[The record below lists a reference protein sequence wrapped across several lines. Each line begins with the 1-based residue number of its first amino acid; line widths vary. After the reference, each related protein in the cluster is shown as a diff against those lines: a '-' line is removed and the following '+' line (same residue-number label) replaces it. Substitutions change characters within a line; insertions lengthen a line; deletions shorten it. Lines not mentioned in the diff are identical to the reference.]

1 MTVEYAPNTRV
12 RLPQRP
18 GDPANVVIR
27 GARILDPASGIDREG
42 DLVVRDGVI
51 GGDPDGL
58 EVIDGTGLT
67 VIPGIVDVHVHLR
80 TPGKE
85 HAEDIAT
92 GTASAAAGGV
102 VTVLAM
108 PNTQPPTDS
117 PSILG
122 SLLERAGREAV
133 VPTGFIPAITMGQQ
147 GETLTEHGDLA
158 EAGAAALS
166 DDGVPVGSALVMRRA
181 LQYQKATDLLFTL
194 HEEDMSLSGPGVM
207 HEGVVSARI
216 GLAGIPG
223 VSEAVQVAR
232 DCSLAAYE
240 DGRIHIC
247 HVSARETVDEI
258 RLAKARGV
266 HVTAEVT
273 PHHLLLT
280 EASVDSDPDPA
291 KFKMNPP
298 LRATEDRDALIEAL
312 IDGTIDCIATD
323 HAPHPAD
330 EKANP
335 FGAAPFGVIGLE
347 TAFAACHTEL
357 VLGGRMDLADLIL
370 RMSTNPARIFGLPVP
385 TLADGAEANFAVV
398 DLAATDVVG
407 DRPYAS
413 KSTNAAF
420 VGMEFT
426 GRVVM
431 TLAGGQDVY
440 RRDA

>member
-1 MTVEYAPNTRV
+1 MSAVAPNPRV

-18 GDPANVVIR
+18 GAPANVVIE
-27 GARILDPASGIDREG
+27 GARVLDPAAGIDRLC

-51 GGDPDGL
+51 GGDPSGLPRLDGA
-58 EVIDGTGLT
+58 GLT

-85 HAEDIAT
+85 HAEDIAS

-133 VPTGFIPAITMGQQ
+133 VPTGFIPAITVGQA
-147 GETLTEHGDLA
+147 GESLTEHGDLA
-158 EAGAAALS
+158 DAGAAALS
-166 DDGVPVGSALVMRRA
+166 DDGVPVASALVMRRA
-181 LQYQKATDLLFTL
+181 LQYQKATGLLFTL
-194 HEEDMSLSGPGVM
+194 HEEDMGLSGAGVM

-232 DCSLAAYE
+232 DCALAGYE
-240 DGRIHIC
+240 DARIHIC

-258 RLAKARGV
+258 RSAKQRGV
-266 HVTAEVT
+266 RVTAEVT

-280 EASVDSDPDPA
+280 EDAVGDDPDPA

-298 LRATEDRDALIEAL
+298 LRSDADRQALVDALV
-312 IDGTIDCIATD
+312 DGTIDIIATD

-330 EKANP
+330 EKDNP
-335 FGAAPFGVIGLE
+335 FAEAPFGVIGLE
-347 TAFAACHTEL
+347 TAFAACHTAL
-357 VLGGRMDLADLIL
+357 VRGGRMPLDELVL
-370 RMSTNPARIFGLPVP
+370 RMSTRPAEIFGLPVP
-385 TLADGAEANFAVV
+385 TLADGAVANLAVIDLDAV
-398 DLAATDVVG
+398 DRVG
-407 DRPYAS
+407 ERPYAS
-413 KSTNAAF
+413 KSVNAAF
-420 VGMEFT
+420 VGMELA
-426 GRVVM
+426 GRVRM

-440 RRDA
+440 RRAA

>member
-1 MTVEYAPNTRV
+1 MSTYVPNPRV

-18 GDPANVVIR
+18 GAPANVVIR
-27 GARILDPASGIDREG
+27 GARILDPAAGIDREG

-58 EVIDGTGLT
+58 EVVDATGLT
-67 VIPGIVDVHVHLR
+67 IIPGLVDVHVHLR

-122 SLLERAGREAV
+122 SLLDRAAREAV
-133 VPTGFIPAITMGQQ
+133 VPTGFIPAITVGQMGDQ
-147 GETLTEHGDLA
+147 LTEHGDLA

-166 DDGVPVGSALVMRRA
+166 DVGVPVANASVLRRA
-181 LQYQKATDLLFTL
+181 LQYQKAADLLFTL
-194 HEEDMSLSGPGVM
+194 HEEDMSLSGTGVM
-207 HEGVVSARI
+207 HEGVISARI

-240 DGRIHIC
+240 DARIHIC
-247 HVSARETVDEI
+247 HVSARETVEEI

-266 HVTAEVT
+266 SVTAEVT

-280 EASVDSDPDPA
+280 DQVVGDDPDPA

-298 LRATEDRDALIEAL
+298 LRGSDDREALIEAL
-312 IDGTIDCIATD
+312 IDGTLDCIATD

-330 EKANP
+330 EKENP
-335 FGAAPFGVIGLE
+335 FAAAPFGVIGLE

-357 VLGGRMDLADLIL
+357 VVGGRMDLSDLVL

-385 TLADGAEANFAVV
+385 SLADGARADLAVV

-407 DRPYAS
+407 ERPYAS

-420 VGMEFT
+420 VGMQLT
-426 GRVVM
+426 GQVVM

-440 RRDA
+440 RRNA

>member
-1 MTVEYAPNTRV
+1 MSTVASNPRV

-27 GARILDPASGIDREG
+27 GARVLDPAAGIDEVR
-42 DLVVRDGVI
+42 DLVVRGGVI
-51 GGDPDGL
+51 GGDPAGL
-58 EVIDGTGLT
+58 EEIDGSGLT

-80 TPGKE
+80 TPGRE
-85 HAEDIAT
+85 HAEDIAS

-108 PNTQPPTDS
+108 PNTQPPTDN

-133 VPTGFIPAITMGQQ
+133 VPTGFIPAITVGQN
-147 GETLTEHGDLA
+147 GESLTEHGDLA

-181 LQYQKATDLLFTL
+181 LQYQKATGLLFTL
-194 HEEDMSLSGPGVM
+194 HEEDMSLSGTGVM

-232 DCSLAAYE
+232 DCSLAGYE

-247 HVSARETVDEI
+247 HVSARETVDEV
-258 RLAKARGV
+258 RRAKARGV
-266 HVTAEVT
+266 QVTAEVT

-280 EASVDSDPDPA
+280 DEVVGDDPDPA
-291 KFKMNPP
+291 RFKMNPP
-298 LRATEDRDALIEAL
+298 LRSEDDRQALIEAL
-312 IDGTIDCIATD
+312 VDGTIDCIATD

-330 EKANP
+330 EKENP
-335 FGAAPFGVIGLE
+335 FAAAPFGVIGLE

-357 VLGGRMDLADLIL
+357 VLGGRMPLDDLVM
-370 RMSTNPARIFGLPVP
+370 RMSTTPARIFGLPVP
-385 TLADGAEANFAVV
+385 TLADGATANLAVV
-398 DLAATDVVG
+398 DLAATDTVG
-407 DRPYAS
+407 ARPYAS

-420 VGMEFT
+420 VGMDLT

-431 TLAGGQDVY
+431 TMAGGQDVY

>member
-1 MTVEYAPNTRV
+1 MSTEAPNPRV

-27 GARILDPASGIDREG
+27 GARILDPAAGIDRTG
-42 DLVVRDGVI
+42 DLVVRGGVI

-67 VIPGIVDVHVHLR
+67 VMPGIVDVHVHLR

-108 PNTQPPTDS
+108 PNTQPPTDN

-122 SLLERAGREAV
+122 SLLERASREAV
-133 VPTGFIPAITMGQQ
+133 VPTGFIPAITVGQQ
-147 GETLTEHGDLA
+147 GESLTEHGDLA

-181 LQYQKATDLLFTL
+181 LQYQRATGLLFTL
-194 HEEDMSLSGPGVM
+194 HEEDMSLSGAGVM
-207 HEGVVSARI
+207 HEGTVSARI

-232 DCSLAAYE
+232 DCALAAYE

-247 HVSARETVDEI
+247 HVSARETVDEV
-258 RLAKARGV
+258 RHAKARGV

-280 EASVDSDPDPA
+280 DEVVGDDPDPA
-291 KFKMNPP
+291 RFKMNPP
-298 LRATEDRDALIEAL
+298 LRSEDDRQALIEAL
-312 IDGTIDCIATD
+312 VDGTIDVIATD
-323 HAPHPAD
+323 HAPHPGD
-330 EKANP
+330 EKENP
-335 FGAAPFGVIGLE
+335 FAEAPFGVIGLE

-357 VLGGRMDLADLIL
+357 VLGGRMSLEDLIL
-370 RMSTNPARIFGLPVP
+370 RMSTRPAEIFGLPVP
-385 TLADGAEANFAVV
+385 TLADGAVANLAVV
-398 DLAATDVVG
+398 DLSATDTVG
-407 DRPYAS
+407 ERPYAS
-413 KSTNAAF
+413 KSSNAAF
-420 VGMEFT
+420 VGMPLT
-426 GRVVM
+426 GRIVM

>member
-58 EVIDGTGLT
+58 EVVDGTGLT

-133 VPTGFIPAITMGQQ
+133 VPTGFIPAITMGQK

-194 HEEDMSLSGPGVM
+194 HEEDMSLSGTGVM

-280 EASVDSDPDPA
+280 EAAVDADPDPA

-298 LRATEDRDALIEAL
+298 LRATEDREALIEAL

-330 EKANP
+330 EKENP

-357 VLGGRMDLADLIL
+357 VLGGRMDLDDLIL

-385 TLADGAEANFAVV
+385 SLADGSVANLAVV

>member
-1 MTVEYAPNTRV
+1 MTTVAPNPRV

-27 GARILDPASGIDREG
+27 GARIVDPAAGIDRVG
-42 DLVVRDGVI
+42 DLVIRDGVI
-51 GGDPDGL
+51 GGEAAGL
-58 EVIDGTGLT
+58 EQVDGAGLT

-85 HAEDIAT
+85 HAEDIAS

-133 VPTGFIPAITMGQQ
+133 VPTGFIPAITVGQA
-147 GETLTEHGDLA
+147 GESLTEHGDLA

-166 DDGVPVGSALVMRRA
+166 DDGVPVASALVMRRA
-181 LQYQKATDLLFTL
+181 LQYQRATGLLFTL
-194 HEEDMSLSGPGVM
+194 HEEDMSLSGTGVM

-232 DCSLAAYE
+232 DCALAGYE
-240 DGRIHIC
+240 DARIHIC

-258 RLAKARGV
+258 RSAKARGV
-266 HVTAEVT
+266 QVTAEVT

-280 EASVDSDPDPA
+280 EDAVGAEPDPA
-291 KFKMNPP
+291 RFKMNPP
-298 LRATEDRDALIEAL
+298 LRSEADRQALIEAL
-312 IDGTIDCIATD
+312 ADGTIDVIATD

-330 EKANP
+330 EKENP
-335 FGAAPFGVIGLE
+335 FAEAPFGVIGLE

-357 VLGGRMDLADLIL
+357 VQGGRMSLEDLVV
-370 RMSTNPARIFGLPVP
+370 RMSTRPAEIFGLPVP
-385 TLADGAEANFAVV
+385 SLAEGEAANLAVV
-398 DLAATDVVG
+398 DLVATDRVG

-420 VGMEFT
+420 EGMEFT

-431 TLAGGQDVY
+431 TIAGGQDVY

>member
-1 MTVEYAPNTRV
+1 MTTAARANPRV

-18 GDPANVVIR
+18 GDPANVVLR
-27 GARILDPASGIDREG
+27 GARLLDPAAGIDAVG

-51 GGDPDGL
+51 GGDAAGL
-58 EVIDGTGLT
+58 EEVDTAGLT

-85 HAEDIAT
+85 HAEDIT
-92 GTASAAAGGV
+92 SGTASAAAGGV

-108 PNTQPPTDS
+108 PNTQPPTDN

-122 SLLERAGREAV
+122 SLLQRAAQEAV
-133 VPTGFIPAITMGQQ
+133 VPTGFIPAITVGQQ
-147 GETLTEHGDLA
+147 GDALTEHGDLA

-166 DDGVPVGSALVMRRA
+166 DDGVPVESALVMRRA
-181 LQYQKATDLLFTL
+181 LQYQRATGLLFAL
-194 HEEDMSLSGPGVM
+194 HEEDMSLSGDGVM

-216 GLAGIPG
+216 GLSGIPG

-232 DCSLAAYE
+232 DCALAGYE

-247 HVSARETVDEI
+247 HVSARETVEEI
-258 RLAKARGV
+258 RRAKERGV
-266 HVTAEVT
+266 QVTAEVT

-280 EASVDSDPDPA
+280 EDVIDGDPDPA
-291 KFKMNPP
+291 RFKMNPP
-298 LRATEDRDALIEAL
+298 LRSEDDRQALIEGL

-330 EKANP
+330 EKENP
-335 FGAAPFGVIGLE
+335 FAAAPFGVIGLE
-347 TAFAACHTEL
+347 TAFAACNTEL
-357 VLGGRMDLADLIL
+357 VEGGHMPLSDLVV
-370 RMSTNPARIFGLPVP
+370 RMSTIPAQVFGLPVP
-385 TLADGAEANFAVV
+385 TLAEGAPANLAVIDTAAV
-398 DLAATDVVG
+398 DRVG

-413 KSTNAAF
+413 KSINAAF
-420 VGMEFT
+420 TGMDLT

-431 TLAGGQDVY
+431 TIAGGQDVY
-440 RRDA
+440 RRTA

>member
-1 MTVEYAPNTRV
+1 MSIVAPNPRV

-18 GDPANVVIR
+18 GAPANVVIR
-27 GARILDPASGIDREG
+27 GARILDPAAGIDRTG
-42 DLVVRDGVI
+42 DLVVRDGVV
-51 GGDPDGL
+51 GGDPAGL
-58 EVIDGTGLT
+58 EVVDGAGLT

-108 PNTQPPTDS
+108 PNTQPPTDN

-122 SLLERAGREAV
+122 SLLERASREAV
-133 VPTGFIPAITMGQQ
+133 VPTGFIPAITVGQQ
-147 GETLTEHGDLA
+147 GESLTEHGDLA

-181 LQYQKATDLLFTL
+181 LQYQRATGLLFTL

-207 HEGVVSARI
+207 HEGTVSARI

-232 DCSLAAYE
+232 DCALAGYE

-258 RLAKARGV
+258 RRAKERGV
-266 HVTAEVT
+266 QVTAEVT

-280 EASVDSDPDPA
+280 DEVVGDDPDPA
-291 KFKMNPP
+291 RFKMNPP
-298 LRATEDRDALIEAL
+298 LRSEDDRQALIEAL
-312 IDGTIDCIATD
+312 VDGTIDVIATD
-323 HAPHPAD
+323 HAPHPGD
-330 EKANP
+330 EKESP
-335 FGAAPFGVIGLE
+335 FAEAPFGVIGLE
-347 TAFAACHTEL
+347 TAFAACNTEL
-357 VLGGRMDLADLIL
+357 VLGGRMSLEDLIL
-370 RMSTNPARIFGLPVP
+370 RMSSRPAEIFGLPVP
-385 TLADGAEANFAVV
+385 TLADGAQANLALV
-398 DLAATDVVG
+398 DLQATDTVG
-407 DRPYAS
+407 ERPYAS
-413 KSTNAAF
+413 KSSNAAF
-420 VGMEFT
+420 EGMPLT
-426 GRVVM
+426 GRIVM

-440 RRDA
+440 RRDS

>member
-1 MTVEYAPNTRV
+1 MTTMAPNPRV

-27 GARILDPASGIDREG
+27 GARILDPAAGIDRVG

-51 GGDPDGL
+51 GGDPAGL
-58 EVIDGTGLT
+58 EQVDGTGLT

-85 HAEDIAT
+85 HAEDIES

-102 VTVLAM
+102 VAVLAM

-122 SLLERAGREAV
+122 SLVERAGREAV
-133 VPTGFIPAITMGQQ
+133 VPTGFIPAITVGQA
-147 GETLTEHGDLA
+147 GESLTEHGDLA

-166 DDGVPVGSALVMRRA
+166 DDGVPVASALVMRRA
-181 LQYQKATDLLFTL
+181 LQYQRATGLLFTL
-194 HEEDMSLSGPGVM
+194 HEEDMSLSGAGVM

-232 DCSLAAYE
+232 DCALAGYE
-240 DGRIHIC
+240 DARIHIC

-258 RLAKARGV
+258 RSAKSRGV
-266 HVTAEVT
+266 QVTAEVT

-280 EASVDSDPDPA
+280 EDAVGADPDPA
-291 KFKMNPP
+291 RFKMNPP
-298 LRATEDRDALIEAL
+298 LRSEADRQALIEAL
-312 IDGTIDCIATD
+312 VDGTIDVIATD

-330 EKANP
+330 EKENP
-335 FGAAPFGVIGLE
+335 FAEAPFGVIGLE

-357 VLGGRMDLADLIL
+357 VQGGRMSLEDLVV
-370 RMSTNPARIFGLPVP
+370 RMSTRPAEIFGLPVP
-385 TLADGAEANFAVV
+385 SLADGERANLAVL
-398 DLAATDVVG
+398 DLGATDRVG

-413 KSTNAAF
+413 KSANAAF
-420 VGMEFT
+420 EGMFFI

-431 TLAGGQDVY
+431 TIAGGQDVY
-440 RRDA
+440 RRGA

>member
-1 MTVEYAPNTRV
+1 MTTMAPNPRV

-27 GARILDPASGIDREG
+27 GARIVDPAAGIDRVG

-51 GGDPDGL
+51 GGDPAGL
-58 EVIDGTGLT
+58 EQVDGTGLT

-85 HAEDIAT
+85 HAEDIAS

-102 VTVLAM
+102 VAVLAM

-133 VPTGFIPAITMGQQ
+133 VPTGFIPAITVGQA
-147 GETLTEHGDLA
+147 GESLTEHGDLA

-166 DDGVPVGSALVMRRA
+166 DDGVPVASALVMRRA
-181 LQYQKATDLLFTL
+181 LQYQRATGLLFTL
-194 HEEDMSLSGPGVM
+194 HEEDMSLSGAGVM

-232 DCSLAAYE
+232 DCALAGYE
-240 DGRIHIC
+240 DARIHIC

-258 RLAKARGV
+258 RNAKARGV
-266 HVTAEVT
+266 QVTAEVT

-280 EASVDSDPDPA
+280 EDAVGADPDPA
-291 KFKMNPP
+291 RFKMNPP
-298 LRATEDRDALIEAL
+298 LRSETDRQALIEAL
-312 IDGTIDCIATD
+312 VDGTIDVIATD

-330 EKANP
+330 EKENP
-335 FGAAPFGVIGLE
+335 FAEAPFGVIGLE

-357 VLGGRMDLADLIL
+357 VQGGRMSLEDLVV
-370 RMSTNPARIFGLPVP
+370 RMSTRPAQVFGLPVP
-385 TLADGAEANFAVV
+385 SLADGQTANLAVV
-398 DLAATDVVG
+398 DLAATDRVG

-420 VGMEFT
+420 EGMEFT

-431 TLAGGQDVY
+431 TIAGGQDVY
-440 RRDA
+440 RRGA

>member
-1 MTVEYAPNTRV
+1 MTTMAPNPRV

-27 GARILDPASGIDREG
+27 GARILDPAAGIDRVG
-42 DLVVRDGVI
+42 DLLVRDGVI
-51 GGDPDGL
+51 GGDPAGL
-58 EVIDGTGLT
+58 EQVDGTGLT

-85 HAEDIAT
+85 HAEDIAS

-102 VTVLAM
+102 VAVLAM

-122 SLLERAGREAV
+122 SLVERAGREAV
-133 VPTGFIPAITMGQQ
+133 VPTGFIPAITVGQA
-147 GETLTEHGDLA
+147 GESLTEHGDLA

-166 DDGVPVGSALVMRRA
+166 DDGVPVASALVMRRA
-181 LQYQKATDLLFTL
+181 LQYQRATGLLFTL
-194 HEEDMSLSGPGVM
+194 HEEDMSLSGAGVM

-232 DCSLAAYE
+232 DCALAGYE
-240 DGRIHIC
+240 DARIHIC

-258 RLAKARGV
+258 RSAKSRGV
-266 HVTAEVT
+266 QVTAEVT

-280 EASVDSDPDPA
+280 EDAVGADPDPA
-291 KFKMNPP
+291 RFKMNPP
-298 LRATEDRDALIEAL
+298 LRSEADRQALIEAL
-312 IDGTIDCIATD
+312 VDGTIDVIATD

-330 EKANP
+330 EKENP
-335 FGAAPFGVIGLE
+335 FAEAPFGVIGLE

-357 VLGGRMDLADLIL
+357 VQGGRMSLEDLVV
-370 RMSTNPARIFGLPVP
+370 RMSTRPAEIFGLPVP
-385 TLADGAEANFAVV
+385 SLADGERANLAVL
-398 DLAATDVVG
+398 DLGATDRVG

-413 KSTNAAF
+413 KSANAAF
-420 VGMEFT
+420 EGMFFI

-431 TLAGGQDVY
+431 TIAGGQDVY
-440 RRDA
+440 RRGA

>member
-1 MTVEYAPNTRV
+1 MSTVAPNPRV

-18 GDPANVVIR
+18 GDAARVVIQ
-27 GARILDPASGIDREG
+27 GARVLDPAAGIDRVG
-42 DLVVRDGVI
+42 DLVVRDGII

-58 EVIDGTGLT
+58 EVVDGTGLT

-85 HAEDIAT
+85 HAEDIAS
-92 GTASAAAGGV
+92 GTAAAAAGGV

-108 PNTQPPTDS
+108 PNTQPPTDN

-133 VPTGFIPAITMGQQ
+133 VPTGFIPAITTGQK
-147 GETLTEHGDLA
+147 GESLTEHGDLA

-166 DDGVPVGSALVMRRA
+166 DDGVPVESARVMRRA

-232 DCSLAAYE
+232 DCALAGYE

-258 RLAKARGV
+258 RRAKARGIR
-266 HVTAEVT
+266 VTAEVT
-273 PHHLLLT
+273 PHHLVLT
-280 EASVDSDPDPA
+280 EDVVGDDPDPA
-291 KFKMNPP
+291 RFKMNPP
-298 LRATEDRDALIEAL
+298 LRSEDDRQALIEAL
-312 IDGTIDCIATD
+312 RDGTLDCIATD
-323 HAPHPAD
+323 HAPHPGD
-330 EKANP
+330 EKEAP
-335 FGAAPFGVIGLE
+335 FGEAPFGVIGLE

-357 VLGGRMDLADLIL
+357 VTRGHMSLEDLIL
-370 RMSTNPARIFGLPVP
+370 RMSTDPARIFGLPVP
-385 TLADGAEANFAVV
+385 TLADGAVANLALV
-398 DLAATDVVG
+398 DTDATDRVG
-407 DRPYAS
+407 DRPFAS

-420 VGMEFT
+420 AGREFR
-426 GRVVM
+426 GRIVM

-440 RRDA
+440 RRNA

>member
-1 MTVEYAPNTRV
+1 MSSVAPNPRV

-18 GDPANVVIR
+18 GDPANVLIR
-27 GARILDPASGIDREG
+27 GARIVDPAAGIDRVG
-42 DLVVRDGVI
+42 DLVVRDGLI
-51 GGDPDGL
+51 GGDPAGL
-58 EVIDGTGLT
+58 EEVDGAGLT

-108 PNTQPPTDS
+108 PNTQPPTDN

-122 SLLERAGREAV
+122 SLLERASREAV
-133 VPTGFIPAITMGQQ
+133 VPTGFIPAITVGQQ
-147 GETLTEHGDLA
+147 GESLTEHGDLA

-181 LQYQKATDLLFTL
+181 LQYQRATGLLFTL
-194 HEEDMSLSGPGVM
+194 HEEDMSLSGTGVM
-207 HEGVVSARI
+207 HEGAVSARI

-232 DCSLAAYE
+232 DCALAGYE

-258 RLAKARGV
+258 RRAKERGV
-266 HVTAEVT
+266 QVTAEVT

-280 EASVDSDPDPA
+280 DQAVGDDPDPA
-291 KFKMNPP
+291 RFKMNPP
-298 LRATEDRDALIEAL
+298 LRGEDDRQALIEAL
-312 IDGTIDCIATD
+312 VDGTLDCIATD
-323 HAPHPAD
+323 HAPHPGD
-330 EKANP
+330 EKENP
-335 FGAAPFGVIGLE
+335 FAEAPFGVIGLE
-347 TAFAACHTEL
+347 TAFAACFTEL
-357 VLGGRMDLADLIL
+357 VRGGRMSLEDLIL
-370 RMSTNPARIFGLPVP
+370 RMSTRPAVIFGLPVP
-385 TLADGAEANFAVV
+385 TLADGATANLAVV
-398 DLAATDVVG
+398 DLDATDRVG
-407 DRPYAS
+407 ERPYAS
-413 KSTNAAF
+413 KSSNAAF
-420 VGMEFT
+420 EGMDLT
-426 GRVVM
+426 GRIVM

>member
-1 MTVEYAPNTRV
+1 MSTLAPNPRV

-18 GDPANVVIR
+18 GEPAHLVIR
-27 GARILDPASGIDREG
+27 GARILDPAAGIDRVG
-42 DLVVRDGVI
+42 DLVVRDGLI
-51 GGDPDGL
+51 GGDPEGL

-67 VIPGIVDVHVHLR
+67 VVPGIVDVHVHLR

-108 PNTQPPTDS
+108 PNTQPPTDN

-122 SLLERAGREAV
+122 SLLERASREAV
-133 VPTGFIPAITMGQQ
+133 VPTGFIPAITVGQQ
-147 GETLTEHGDLA
+147 GESLTEHGDLA

-181 LQYQKATDLLFTL
+181 LQYQRATGLLFTL
-194 HEEDMSLSGPGVM
+194 HEEDMSLSGAGVM
-207 HEGVVSARI
+207 HEGTVSARI

-232 DCSLAAYE
+232 DCALAGYE

-258 RLAKARGV
+258 RRAKKRGV
-266 HVTAEVT
+266 QVTAEVT

-280 EASVDSDPDPA
+280 EDALGDDPDPA
-291 KFKMNPP
+291 RFKMNPP
-298 LRATEDRDALIEAL
+298 LRSEDDRQALIEAL
-312 IDGTIDCIATD
+312 VDGTLDCIATD
-323 HAPHPAD
+323 HAPHPGN
-330 EKANP
+330 EKENP
-335 FGAAPFGVIGLE
+335 FAEAPFGVIGLE

-357 VLGGRMDLADLIL
+357 VLTGRLGLEDLIM
-370 RMSTNPARIFGLPVP
+370 RMSTTPAQVFGLPVP
-385 TLADGAEANFAVV
+385 TLADGATANLAVV
-398 DLAATDVVG
+398 DLAATDRVG

-413 KSTNAAF
+413 KSSNAAF
-420 VGMEFT
+420 EGMDLT
-426 GRVVM
+426 GRIVM

-440 RRDA
+440 RRDP

>member
-1 MTVEYAPNTRV
+1 MSTVAPNPRV

-18 GDPANVVIR
+18 GEPANLVIR
-27 GARILDPASGIDREG
+27 GARILDPAAGIDRVG
-42 DLVVRDGVI
+42 DLVVRDGLI
-51 GGDPDGL
+51 GGDPEDL

-67 VIPGIVDVHVHLR
+67 VMPGIVDVHVHLR

-102 VTVLAM
+102 VAVLAM
-108 PNTQPPTDS
+108 PNTQPPTDN

-122 SLLERAGREAV
+122 SLLERASREAV
-133 VPTGFIPAITMGQQ
+133 VPTGFIPAITVGQQ
-147 GETLTEHGDLA
+147 GESLTEHGDLA

-181 LQYQKATDLLFTL
+181 LQYQRATGLLFTL
-194 HEEDMSLSGPGVM
+194 HEEDMSLSGTGVM
-207 HEGVVSARI
+207 HEGTVSARI

-232 DCSLAAYE
+232 DCALAGYE

-258 RLAKARGV
+258 RRAKERGV
-266 HVTAEVT
+266 QVTAEVT

-280 EASVDSDPDPA
+280 EDAVGDDPDPA
-291 KFKMNPP
+291 RFKMNPP
-298 LRATEDRDALIEAL
+298 LRSEDDRQALIEAL
-312 IDGTIDCIATD
+312 VDGTLDCIATD
-323 HAPHPAD
+323 HAPHPGD
-330 EKANP
+330 EKENP
-335 FGAAPFGVIGLE
+335 FAEAPFGVIGLE

-357 VLGGRMDLADLIL
+357 VLTGRLGLEDLIM
-370 RMSTNPARIFGLPVP
+370 RMSTTPAQVFGLPAP
-385 TLADGAEANFAVV
+385 TLADGATASLAVV
-398 DLAATDVVG
+398 DLAATDRVG
-407 DRPYAS
+407 ERPYAS
-413 KSTNAAF
+413 KSSNAAF
-420 VGMEFT
+420 EGMDLT
-426 GRVVM
+426 GRIVM

>member
-1 MTVEYAPNTRV
+1 MTTMAPNPRV

-27 GARILDPASGIDREG
+27 GARIVDPAAGIDRVG

-51 GGDPDGL
+51 GGDPAGL
-58 EVIDGTGLT
+58 EQVDGTGLT

-85 HAEDIAT
+85 HAEDIAS

-102 VTVLAM
+102 VAVLAM

-133 VPTGFIPAITMGQQ
+133 VPTGFIPAITVGQA
-147 GETLTEHGDLA
+147 GESLTEHGDLA

-166 DDGVPVGSALVMRRA
+166 DDGVPVASALVMRRA
-181 LQYQKATDLLFTL
+181 LQYQRATGLLFTL
-194 HEEDMSLSGPGVM
+194 HEEDMSLSGAGVM

-232 DCSLAAYE
+232 DCALAGYE
-240 DGRIHIC
+240 DARIHIC

-258 RLAKARGV
+258 RNAKARGV
-266 HVTAEVT
+266 QVTAEVT

-280 EASVDSDPDPA
+280 EDAVGADPDPA
-291 KFKMNPP
+291 RFKMNPP
-298 LRATEDRDALIEAL
+298 LRSEADRQALIEAL
-312 IDGTIDCIATD
+312 VDGTIDVIATD

-330 EKANP
+330 EKENP
-335 FGAAPFGVIGLE
+335 FAEAPFGVIGLE

-357 VLGGRMDLADLIL
+357 VQGGRMSLEDLVV
-370 RMSTNPARIFGLPVP
+370 RMSTRPAQVFGLPVP
-385 TLADGAEANFAVV
+385 SLADGETANLAVV
-398 DLAATDVVG
+398 DLAATDRVG

-420 VGMEFT
+420 EGMEFT

-431 TLAGGQDVY
+431 TIAGGQDVY
-440 RRDA
+440 RRGA

>member
-1 MTVEYAPNTRV
+1 MSDMARNPRV

-18 GDPANVVIR
+18 GAAANVVIR
-27 GARILDPASGIDREG
+27 GARILDPAAGIDRVG

-51 GGDPDGL
+51 GGDPAGLDEVDGA
-58 EVIDGTGLT
+58 GLT
-67 VIPGIVDVHVHLR
+67 VIPGVVDVHVHLR

-85 HAEDIAT
+85 HAEDIAS

-122 SLLERAGREAV
+122 SLLERAAREAV
-133 VPTGFIPAITMGQQ
+133 VPTGFIPAITVGQR
-147 GETLTEHGDLA
+147 GESLTEHGDLA

-166 DDGVPVGSALVMRRA
+166 DDGVPVASALVMRRA
-181 LQYQKATDLLFTL
+181 LQYQKATGLLFTL
-194 HEEDMSLSGPGVM
+194 HEEDMSLSGNGVM
-207 HEGVVSARI
+207 HEGLVSARI

-232 DCSLAAYE
+232 DCALAGYE
-240 DGRIHIC
+240 DGRIHVC

-258 RLAKARGV
+258 RSAKQRGV

-280 EASVDSDPDPA
+280 EDAVGADPDPA
-291 KFKMNPP
+291 RFKMNPP
-298 LRATEDRDALIEAL
+298 LRSEADRQALIEAL
-312 IDGTIDCIATD
+312 VDGTIDVIATD

-330 EKANP
+330 EKENP
-335 FGAAPFGVIGLE
+335 FAEAPFGVIGLE

-357 VLGGRMDLADLIL
+357 VLGGRMSLEDLVL
-370 RMSTNPARIFGLPVP
+370 RMSSRPAEIFGLPVP
-385 TLADGAEANFAVV
+385 TLADGAPANLAVV
-398 DLAATDVVG
+398 DLAAIDTVG
-407 DRPYAS
+407 ARPYAS

-420 VGMEFT
+420 EGMEFA

>member
-1 MTVEYAPNTRV
+1 MSTTYEANPRV

-18 GDPANVVIR
+18 GDAANLLIR
-27 GARILDPASGIDREG
+27 GARILDPAAGIDREG
-42 DLVVRDGVI
+42 DLVIRDGVI
-51 GGDPDGL
+51 GGDPVGL
-58 EVIDGTGLT
+58 EVVDGTGLT
-67 VIPGIVDVHVHLR
+67 VVPGLVDVHVHLR

-85 HAEDIAT
+85 YAEDIAT

-108 PNTQPPTDS
+108 PNTQPPTDN

-122 SLLERAGREAV
+122 SLLERAAREAV
-133 VPTGFIPAITMGQQ
+133 VPTGFIPAITVGQQ
-147 GETLTEHGDLA
+147 GEALTEHGDMA

-181 LQYQKATDLLFTL
+181 LQYQRAAGLLFTL

-232 DCSLAAYE
+232 DCALAAYE

-247 HVSARETVDEI
+247 HVSSHETVEEI

-266 HVTAEVT
+266 KVTAEVT

-280 EASVDSDPDPA
+280 EQAVSDDPDPA

-298 LRATEDRDALIEAL
+298 LRADEDRAALIEAL
-312 IDGTIDCIATD
+312 VDGTIDCIATD
-323 HAPHPAD
+323 HAPHPGD
-330 EKANP
+330 EKENP
-335 FGAAPFGVIGLE
+335 FAAAPFGVIGLE
-347 TAFAACHTEL
+347 TGFAACYTEL
-357 VLGGRMDLADLIL
+357 VMGGHMDLADLIL

-385 TLADGAEANFAVV
+385 TLADGAPANLAVV
-398 DLAATDVVG
+398 DLAATDRVG

-413 KSTNAAF
+413 KSTNTAF
-420 VGMEFT
+420 VGMELT

>member
-1 MTVEYAPNTRV
+1 MSTEAPNPRV

-27 GARILDPASGIDREG
+27 GARILDPAAGIDRTG
-42 DLVVRDGVI
+42 DLVVRGGVI

-67 VIPGIVDVHVHLR
+67 VMPGIVDVHVHLR

-85 HAEDIAT
+85 HAEDIST

-108 PNTQPPTDS
+108 PNTQPPTDN

-122 SLLERAGREAV
+122 SLLERASREAV
-133 VPTGFIPAITMGQQ
+133 VPTGFIPAITVGQQ
-147 GETLTEHGDLA
+147 GESLTEHGDLA

-181 LQYQKATDLLFTL
+181 LQYQRATGLLFTL
-194 HEEDMSLSGPGVM
+194 HEEDMSLSGAGVM
-207 HEGVVSARI
+207 HEGTVSARI

-232 DCSLAAYE
+232 DCALAAYE

-247 HVSARETVDEI
+247 HVSARETVDEV
-258 RLAKARGV
+258 RHAKARGV

-280 EASVDSDPDPA
+280 DEVVGDDPDPA
-291 KFKMNPP
+291 RFKMNPP
-298 LRATEDRDALIEAL
+298 LRSEDDRQALIEAL
-312 IDGTIDCIATD
+312 VDGTIDVIATD
-323 HAPHPAD
+323 HAPHPGD
-330 EKANP
+330 EKENP
-335 FGAAPFGVIGLE
+335 FAEAPFGVIGLE

-357 VLGGRMDLADLIL
+357 VLGGRMSLEDLIL
-370 RMSTNPARIFGLPVP
+370 RMSTRPAEIFGLPVP
-385 TLADGAEANFAVV
+385 TLADGAVANLAVV
-398 DLAATDVVG
+398 DLSATDTVG
-407 DRPYAS
+407 ERPYAS
-413 KSTNAAF
+413 KSSNAAF
-420 VGMEFT
+420 VGMPLT
-426 GRVVM
+426 GRIVM

>member
-1 MTVEYAPNTRV
+1 MSAVAGTNPRV

-18 GDPANVVIR
+18 GAPANVVLR
-27 GARILDPASGIDREG
+27 GAHLLDPAAGIDATG

-51 GGDPDGL
+51 GGDASGL
-58 EVIDGTGLT
+58 EEIDATGLT

-85 HAEDIAT
+85 HAEDIAS

-108 PNTQPPTDS
+108 PNTQPPTDN

-122 SLLERAGREAV
+122 SLLQRAAQEAV
-133 VPTGFIPAITMGQQ
+133 VPTGFIPAITVGQQ
-147 GETLTEHGDLA
+147 GDALTEHGDLA

-166 DDGVPVGSALVMRRA
+166 DDGVPVASALVMRRA
-181 LQYQKATDLLFTL
+181 LQYQRATGLLFTL
-194 HEEDMSLSGPGVM
+194 HEEDMSLSGDGVM
-207 HEGVVSARI
+207 HEGVVSARV

-232 DCSLAAYE
+232 DCALAGYE
-240 DGRIHIC
+240 DARIHIC
-247 HVSARETVDEI
+247 HVSARETVEEI
-258 RLAKARGV
+258 RRAKARGV
-266 HVTAEVT
+266 RVTAEVT

-280 EASVDSDPDPA
+280 EGVIDGDPDPA
-291 KFKMNPP
+291 RFKMNPP
-298 LRATEDRDALIEAL
+298 LRSEDDRQALIEGL

-330 EKANP
+330 EKENP
-335 FGAAPFGVIGLE
+335 FAAAPFGVIGLE
-347 TAFAACHTEL
+347 TAFAACNTEL
-357 VLGGRMDLADLIL
+357 VEGGRMPLSDLVL
-370 RMSTNPARIFGLPVP
+370 RMSTMPAQVFELPVP
-385 TLADGAEANFAVV
+385 TLAEGAPANLAVIDTAAV
-398 DLAATDVVG
+398 DRVG
-407 DRPYAS
+407 ERPYAS

-420 VGMEFT
+420 AGMDLT

-431 TLAGGQDVY
+431 TIAGGQDVY
-440 RRDA
+440 RRTA

>member
-1 MTVEYAPNTRV
+1 MSTYVSNPRV

-18 GDPANVVIR
+18 GAPANVVIR
-27 GARILDPASGIDREG
+27 GARILDPAAGIDREG

-58 EVIDGTGLT
+58 EVVDATGLT
-67 VIPGIVDVHVHLR
+67 IIPGLVDVHVHLR

-122 SLLERAGREAV
+122 SLLDRAAREAV
-133 VPTGFIPAITMGQQ
+133 VPTGFIPAITVGQMGDQ
-147 GETLTEHGDLA
+147 LTEHGDLA

-166 DDGVPVGSALVMRRA
+166 DDGVPVANASVMRRA
-181 LQYQKATDLLFTL
+181 LQYQKAADLLFTL
-194 HEEDMSLSGPGVM
+194 HEEDMSLSGTGVM
-207 HEGVVSARI
+207 HEGVISARI

-240 DGRIHIC
+240 DARIHIC
-247 HVSARETVDEI
+247 HVSARETVEEI

-266 HVTAEVT
+266 SVTAEVT

-280 EASVDSDPDPA
+280 DQVVGDDPDPA

-298 LRATEDRDALIEAL
+298 LRGSDDREALIEAH
-312 IDGTIDCIATD
+312 IVGTLDCIATD

-330 EKANP
+330 EKENP
-335 FGAAPFGVIGLE
+335 FAAAPFGVIGLE

-357 VLGGRMDLADLIL
+357 VVGGRMDLSDLVL

-385 TLADGAEANFAVV
+385 SLADGARADLAVV

-407 DRPYAS
+407 ERPYAS

-420 VGMEFT
+420 VGMQLT
-426 GRVVM
+426 GQVVM

-440 RRDA
+440 RRNA

>member
-1 MTVEYAPNTRV
+1 MSIPAPNPRV

-18 GDPANVVIR
+18 GDPANVVIT
-27 GARILDPASGIDREG
+27 GARVLDPAAGIDEVR
-42 DLVVRDGVI
+42 DLVVRDGLI
-51 GGDPDGL
+51 GGDPTGL
-58 EVIDGTGLT
+58 EVVDGSGLT

-85 HAEDIAT
+85 HAEDIAS

-108 PNTQPPTDS
+108 PNTQPPTDN

-133 VPTGFIPAITMGQQ
+133 VPTGFIPAITVGQK
-147 GETLTEHGDLA
+147 GDSLTEHGDLA

-166 DDGVPVGSALVMRRA
+166 DDGVPVASALVMRRA

-194 HEEDMSLSGPGVM
+194 HEEDMSLSGTGVM

-232 DCSLAAYE
+232 DCSLAGYE

-247 HVSARETVDEI
+247 HVSARETVDEV
-258 RLAKARGV
+258 RRAKARGV
-266 HVTAEVT
+266 QVTAEVT

-280 EASVDSDPDPA
+280 DDVLGDDPDPA
-291 KFKMNPP
+291 RFKMNPP
-298 LRATEDRDALIEAL
+298 LRSEDDRQALIEAL
-312 IDGTIDCIATD
+312 VDGTIDCIATD

-330 EKANP
+330 EKENP
-335 FGAAPFGVIGLE
+335 FAAAPFGVIGLE

-357 VLGGRMDLADLIL
+357 VLNGRITLEDLVM
-370 RMSTNPARIFGLPVP
+370 RMSTTPARIFGLPVP
-385 TLADGAEANFAVV
+385 TLADGAPANLAVV
-398 DLAATDVVG
+398 DLSATDTVG

-420 VGMEFT
+420 VGMELT

>member
-1 MTVEYAPNTRV
+1 MSTMAPNPRV

-18 GDPANVVIR
+18 GDPADVVIR
-27 GARILDPASGIDREG
+27 GARILDPAAGIDRVD

-51 GGDPDGL
+51 GGDPEGL
-58 EVIDGTGLT
+58 EVIDGSGLT

-108 PNTQPPTDS
+108 PNTQPPTDN

-122 SLLERAGREAV
+122 SLLERASREAV
-133 VPTGFIPAITMGQQ
+133 VPTGFIPAITVGQA
-147 GETLTEHGDLA
+147 GESLTEHGDLA

-181 LQYQKATDLLFTL
+181 LQYQRATGLLFTL

-207 HEGVVSARI
+207 HEGIVSARI

-232 DCSLAAYE
+232 DCALAAYE
-240 DGRIHIC
+240 GGRIHIC

-258 RLAKARGV
+258 RRAKERGV
-266 HVTAEVT
+266 QVTAEVT

-280 EASVDSDPDPA
+280 DERVGEDPDPA
-291 KFKMNPP
+291 RFKMNPP
-298 LRATEDRDALIEAL
+298 LRDQDDREALIEAL
-312 IDGTIDCIATD
+312 VDGTLDCIATD
-323 HAPHPAD
+323 HAPHPGD
-330 EKANP
+330 EKENP
-335 FGAAPFGVIGLE
+335 FAEAPFGVIGLE

-357 VLGGRMDLADLIL
+357 VLGGRMSLEDLIL
-370 RMSTNPARIFGLPVP
+370 RMSTRPAEIFGLPVP
-385 TLADGAEANFAVV
+385 TLADGAVANLAVV
-398 DLAATDVVG
+398 DTAATDRVG

-420 VGMEFT
+420 VGMELT
-426 GRVVM
+426 GRIVM

-440 RRDA
+440 RREP

>member
-1 MTVEYAPNTRV
+1 MSTLAPNPRA

-27 GARILDPASGIDREG
+27 GARILDPVAGIDRIG

-51 GGDPDGL
+51 GGDPNGL
-58 EVIDGTGLT
+58 ESIDGTGLT
-67 VIPGIVDVHVHLR
+67 VVPGLVDVHVHLR

-102 VTVLAM
+102 VAVLAM
-108 PNTQPPTDS
+108 PNTQPPTDN

-122 SLLERAGREAV
+122 SLLERASREAV
-133 VPTGFIPAITMGQQ
+133 VPTGFIPAITVGQK
-147 GETLTEHGDLA
+147 GESLTEHGDLA

-181 LQYQKATDLLFTL
+181 LQYQRATGLLFTL

-207 HEGVVSARI
+207 HEGTVSARI

-232 DCSLAAYE
+232 DCALAGYE

-258 RLAKARGV
+258 RRAKERGV
-266 HVTAEVT
+266 EVTAEVT

-280 EASVDSDPDPA
+280 DEVVGDDPDPA
-291 KFKMNPP
+291 RFKMNPP
-298 LRATEDRDALIEAL
+298 LRSEDDRQALIEAL
-312 IDGTIDCIATD
+312 VDGTIDVIATD
-323 HAPHPAD
+323 HAPHPGD
-330 EKANP
+330 EKESP
-335 FGAAPFGVIGLE
+335 FAEAPFGVIGLE

-357 VLGGRMDLADLIL
+357 VLGGRMSLEDLIL
-370 RMSTNPARIFGLPVP
+370 RMSSRPAEIFGLPVP
-385 TLADGAEANFAVV
+385 TLSDGAQANLALV
-398 DLAATDVVG
+398 DLEAVETVG

-413 KSTNAAF
+413 KSSNAAF
-420 VGMEFT
+420 VGMDLT
-426 GRVVM
+426 GRIIM

>member
-1 MTVEYAPNTRV
+1 MTTMAPNPRV

-27 GARILDPASGIDREG
+27 GARILDPAAGIDRVG

-51 GGDPDGL
+51 GGDPAGL
-58 EVIDGTGLT
+58 EQVDGTGLT

-85 HAEDIAT
+85 HAEDIAS

-102 VTVLAM
+102 VAVLAM

-133 VPTGFIPAITMGQQ
+133 VPTGFIPAITVGQA
-147 GETLTEHGDLA
+147 GESLTEHGDLA

-166 DDGVPVGSALVMRRA
+166 DDGVPVASALVMRRA
-181 LQYQKATDLLFTL
+181 LQYQRATGLLFTL
-194 HEEDMSLSGPGVM
+194 HEEDMSLSGAGVM

-232 DCSLAAYE
+232 DCALAGYE
-240 DGRIHIC
+240 DARIHIC

-258 RLAKARGV
+258 RSAKSRGV
-266 HVTAEVT
+266 QVTAEVT

-280 EASVDSDPDPA
+280 EDAVGADPDPA
-291 KFKMNPP
+291 RFKMNPP
-298 LRATEDRDALIEAL
+298 LRSEADRQALIEAL
-312 IDGTIDCIATD
+312 VDGTIDVIATD

-330 EKANP
+330 EKENP
-335 FGAAPFGVIGLE
+335 FAEAPFGVIGLE

-357 VLGGRMDLADLIL
+357 VQGGRMSLEDLVV
-370 RMSTNPARIFGLPVP
+370 RMSTRPAEIFGLPVP
-385 TLADGAEANFAVV
+385 SLADGERANLAVV
-398 DLAATDVVG
+398 DLGATDRVG

-413 KSTNAAF
+413 KSANAAF
-420 VGMEFT
+420 EGMEFI

-431 TLAGGQDVY
+431 TIAGGQDVY
-440 RRDA
+440 RRGA

>member
-1 MTVEYAPNTRV
+1 MTTMAPNPRV

-27 GARILDPASGIDREG
+27 GARIVDPAAGIDRVG

-51 GGDPDGL
+51 GGDPAGL
-58 EVIDGTGLT
+58 ELVDGTGLT

-85 HAEDIAT
+85 HAEDIAS

-102 VTVLAM
+102 VAVLAM

-133 VPTGFIPAITMGQQ
+133 VPTGFIPAITVGQA
-147 GETLTEHGDLA
+147 GESLTEHGDLA

-166 DDGVPVGSALVMRRA
+166 DDGVPVASALVMRRA
-181 LQYQKATDLLFTL
+181 LQYQRATGLLFTL
-194 HEEDMSLSGPGVM
+194 HEEDMSLSGAGVM

-232 DCSLAAYE
+232 DCALAGYE
-240 DGRIHIC
+240 DARIHIC

-258 RLAKARGV
+258 RSAKARGV
-266 HVTAEVT
+266 QVTAEVT

-280 EASVDSDPDPA
+280 EDAVGADPDPA
-291 KFKMNPP
+291 RFKMNPP
-298 LRATEDRDALIEAL
+298 LRSEADRQALIEAL
-312 IDGTIDCIATD
+312 VDGTIDVIATD

-330 EKANP
+330 EKENP
-335 FGAAPFGVIGLE
+335 FAEAPFGVIGLE

-357 VLGGRMDLADLIL
+357 VQGGRMSLEDLLV
-370 RMSTNPARIFGLPVP
+370 RMSTRPAQVFGLPVP
-385 TLADGAEANFAVV
+385 SLADGKPANLAVV
-398 DLAATDVVG
+398 DLAATDRVG

-420 VGMEFT
+420 EGMEFT

-431 TLAGGQDVY
+431 TIAGGQDVY
-440 RRDA
+440 RRGA

>member
-1 MTVEYAPNTRV
+1 MSTYVPNPRV

-18 GDPANVVIR
+18 GAPANVVIR
-27 GARILDPASGIDREG
+27 GARILDPAAGIDREG

-58 EVIDGTGLT
+58 EVVDATGLPI
-67 VIPGIVDVHVHLR
+67 IPGLVDVHVHLR

-122 SLLERAGREAV
+122 SLLDRAAREAV
-133 VPTGFIPAITMGQQ
+133 VPTGFIPAITVGQMGDQ
-147 GETLTEHGDLA
+147 LTEHGDLA

-166 DDGVPVGSALVMRRA
+166 DDGVPVANASVMRRA
-181 LQYQKATDLLFTL
+181 LQYQKAADLLFTL
-194 HEEDMSLSGPGVM
+194 HEEDMSLSGTGVM
-207 HEGVVSARI
+207 HEGVISARI

-240 DGRIHIC
+240 DARIHIC
-247 HVSARETVDEI
+247 HVSARETVEEI

-266 HVTAEVT
+266 SVTAEVT

-280 EASVDSDPDPA
+280 DQVVGDDPDPA

-298 LRATEDRDALIEAL
+298 LRGSDDREALIEAL
-312 IDGTIDCIATD
+312 IDGTLDCIATD

-330 EKANP
+330 EKENP
-335 FGAAPFGVIGLE
+335 FAAAPFGVIGLE

-357 VLGGRMDLADLIL
+357 VVGGRMDLSDLVL

-385 TLADGAEANFAVV
+385 SLADGARADLAVV

-407 DRPYAS
+407 ERPYAS

-420 VGMEFT
+420 VGMQLT
-426 GRVVM
+426 GQVVM

-440 RRDA
+440 RRNA

>member
-1 MTVEYAPNTRV
+1 MSTYVPNPRV

-18 GDPANVVIR
+18 GAPANVVIR
-27 GARILDPASGIDREG
+27 GARILDPAAGIDREG
-42 DLVVRDGVI
+42 DLVIRDGVI

-58 EVIDGTGLT
+58 EVVDATGLT
-67 VIPGIVDVHVHLR
+67 IIPGLVDVHVHLR

-122 SLLERAGREAV
+122 SLLDRAAREAV
-133 VPTGFIPAITMGQQ
+133 VPTGFIPAITVGQMGDQ
-147 GETLTEHGDLA
+147 LTEHGDLA

-166 DDGVPVGSALVMRRA
+166 DDGVPVANASVMRRA
-181 LQYQKATDLLFTL
+181 LQYQKAADLLFTL
-194 HEEDMSLSGPGVM
+194 HEEDMSLSGTGVM
-207 HEGVVSARI
+207 HEGVISARI

-240 DGRIHIC
+240 DARIHIC
-247 HVSARETVDEI
+247 HVSARETVEEI

-266 HVTAEVT
+266 SVTAEVT

-280 EASVDSDPDPA
+280 DQVVGDDPDPA

-298 LRATEDRDALIEAL
+298 LRGSDDREALIEAL
-312 IDGTIDCIATD
+312 IDGTLDCIATD

-330 EKANP
+330 EKENP
-335 FGAAPFGVIGLE
+335 FAAAPFGVIGLE

-357 VLGGRMDLADLIL
+357 VVGGRMDLSDLVL

-385 TLADGAEANFAVV
+385 SLADGARADLAVV

-407 DRPYAS
+407 ERPYAS

-420 VGMEFT
+420 VGMQLT
-426 GRVVM
+426 GQVVM

-440 RRDA
+440 RRNA

>member
-1 MTVEYAPNTRV
+1 MSTYVSNPRV

-18 GDPANVVIR
+18 GAPANVVIR
-27 GARILDPASGIDREG
+27 GARILDPAAGIDREG

-58 EVIDGTGLT
+58 EVVDATGLT
-67 VIPGIVDVHVHLR
+67 VIPGLVDVHVHLR

-122 SLLERAGREAV
+122 SLLDRAAREAV
-133 VPTGFIPAITMGQQ
+133 VPTGFIPAITVGQMGDQ
-147 GETLTEHGDLA
+147 LTEHGDLA

-166 DDGVPVGSALVMRRA
+166 DDGVPVANASVMRRA
-181 LQYQKATDLLFTL
+181 LQYQKAADLLFTL
-194 HEEDMSLSGPGVM
+194 HEEDMSLSGTGVM
-207 HEGVVSARI
+207 HEGVISARI

-240 DGRIHIC
+240 DARIHIC
-247 HVSARETVDEI
+247 HVSARETVEEI

-266 HVTAEVT
+266 SVTAEVT

-280 EASVDSDPDPA
+280 DQVVGDDPDPA

-298 LRATEDRDALIEAL
+298 LRGSDDREALIEAL
-312 IDGTIDCIATD
+312 IDGTLDCIATD

-330 EKANP
+330 EKENP
-335 FGAAPFGVIGLE
+335 FAAAPFGVIGLE

-357 VLGGRMDLADLIL
+357 VVGGRMDLSDLVL

-385 TLADGAEANFAVV
+385 SLADGARADLAVV

-407 DRPYAS
+407 ERPYAS

-420 VGMEFT
+420 VGMQLT
-426 GRVVM
+426 GQVVM

-440 RRDA
+440 RRNA

>member
-1 MTVEYAPNTRV
+1 MSTYEPNPRV

-18 GDPANVVIR
+18 GAPANVVIR
-27 GARILDPASGIDREG
+27 GARILDPAAGIDREG

-58 EVIDGTGLT
+58 EVVDATGLT
-67 VIPGIVDVHVHLR
+67 IIPGLVDVHVHLR

-122 SLLERAGREAV
+122 SLLDRAAREAV
-133 VPTGFIPAITMGQQ
+133 VPTGFIPAITVGQMGDQ
-147 GETLTEHGDLA
+147 LTEHGDLA

-166 DDGVPVGSALVMRRA
+166 DDGVPVANASVMRRA
-181 LQYQKATDLLFTL
+181 LQYQKAADLLFTL
-194 HEEDMSLSGPGVM
+194 HEEDMSLSGTGVM
-207 HEGVVSARI
+207 HEGVISARI

-240 DGRIHIC
+240 DARIHIC
-247 HVSARETVDEI
+247 HVSARETVEEI

-266 HVTAEVT
+266 SVTAEVT

-280 EASVDSDPDPA
+280 DQVVGDDPDPA

-298 LRATEDRDALIEAL
+298 LRGSDDREALIEAL
-312 IDGTIDCIATD
+312 IDGTLDCIATD

-330 EKANP
+330 EKENP
-335 FGAAPFGVIGLE
+335 FAAAPFGVIGLE

-357 VLGGRMDLADLIL
+357 VVGGRMDLSDLVL

-385 TLADGAEANFAVV
+385 SLADGARADLAVV

-407 DRPYAS
+407 ERPYAS

-420 VGMEFT
+420 VGMQLT
-426 GRVVM
+426 GQVVM

-440 RRDA
+440 RRNA

>member
-1 MTVEYAPNTRV
+1 MTVEYAPNPRV

-27 GARILDPASGIDREG
+27 GARILDPAAGIDREG
-42 DLVVRDGVI
+42 DLVIRAGVI
-51 GGDPDGL
+51 GGDPEGL
-58 EVIDGTGLT
+58 EVVDGTGLT

-133 VPTGFIPAITMGQQ
+133 VPTGFIPAITMGQK

-207 HEGVVSARI
+207 HEGIVSARI

-280 EASVDSDPDPA
+280 EAAVDADPDPA

-298 LRATEDRDALIEAL
+298 LRATEDREALIEAL

-330 EKANP
+330 EKENP

-385 TLADGAEANFAVV
+385 TLADGAEANLAVV

>member
-1 MTVEYAPNTRV
+1 MSTEAPNPRV

-27 GARILDPASGIDREG
+27 GARILDPAAGIDRTG
-42 DLVVRDGVI
+42 DLVVREGVI

-67 VIPGIVDVHVHLR
+67 VMPGIVDVHVHLR

-85 HAEDIAT
+85 HAEDIST

-108 PNTQPPTDS
+108 PNTQPPTDN

-122 SLLERAGREAV
+122 SLLERASREAV
-133 VPTGFIPAITMGQQ
+133 VPTGFIPAITVGQQ
-147 GETLTEHGDLA
+147 GESLTEHGDLA

-181 LQYQKATDLLFTL
+181 LQYQRATGLLFTL
-194 HEEDMSLSGPGVM
+194 HEEDMSLSGAGVM
-207 HEGVVSARI
+207 HEGTVSARI

-232 DCSLAAYE
+232 DCALAAYE

-247 HVSARETVDEI
+247 HVSARETVDEV
-258 RLAKARGV
+258 RHAKARGV

-280 EASVDSDPDPA
+280 DEVVGDDPDPA
-291 KFKMNPP
+291 RFKMNPP
-298 LRATEDRDALIEAL
+298 LRSEDDRQALIEAL
-312 IDGTIDCIATD
+312 VDGTIDVIATD
-323 HAPHPAD
+323 HAPHPGD
-330 EKANP
+330 EKENP
-335 FGAAPFGVIGLE
+335 FAEAPFGVIGLE

-357 VLGGRMDLADLIL
+357 VLGGRMSLEDLIL
-370 RMSTNPARIFGLPVP
+370 RMSTRPAEIFGLPVP
-385 TLADGAEANFAVV
+385 TLADGAVANLAVV
-398 DLAATDVVG
+398 DLSATDTVG
-407 DRPYAS
+407 ERPYAS
-413 KSTNAAF
+413 KSSNAAF
-420 VGMEFT
+420 VGMPLT
-426 GRVVM
+426 GRIVM

>member
-1 MTVEYAPNTRV
+1 MTTMAPNPRV

-27 GARILDPASGIDREG
+27 GARILDPAAGIDRVG

-51 GGDPDGL
+51 GGDPAGL
-58 EVIDGTGLT
+58 EQVDGTGLT

-85 HAEDIAT
+85 HAEDIAS

-102 VTVLAM
+102 VAVLAM

-122 SLLERAGREAV
+122 SLVERAGREAV
-133 VPTGFIPAITMGQQ
+133 VPTGFIPAITVGQA
-147 GETLTEHGDLA
+147 GESLTEHGDLA

-166 DDGVPVGSALVMRRA
+166 DDGVPVASALVMRRA
-181 LQYQKATDLLFTL
+181 LQYQRATGLLFTL
-194 HEEDMSLSGPGVM
+194 HEEDMSLSGAGVM

-232 DCSLAAYE
+232 DCALAGYE
-240 DGRIHIC
+240 DARIHIC

-258 RLAKARGV
+258 RSAKSRGV
-266 HVTAEVT
+266 QVTAEVT

-280 EASVDSDPDPA
+280 EDAVGADPDPA
-291 KFKMNPP
+291 RFKMNPP
-298 LRATEDRDALIEAL
+298 LRSEADRQALIEAL
-312 IDGTIDCIATD
+312 VDGTIDVIATD

-330 EKANP
+330 EKENP
-335 FGAAPFGVIGLE
+335 FAEAPFGVIGLE

-357 VLGGRMDLADLIL
+357 VQGGRMSLEDLVV
-370 RMSTNPARIFGLPVP
+370 RMSTRPAEIFGLPVP
-385 TLADGAEANFAVV
+385 SLADGERANLAVL
-398 DLAATDVVG
+398 DLGATDRVG

-413 KSTNAAF
+413 KSANAAF
-420 VGMEFT
+420 EGMFFI

-431 TLAGGQDVY
+431 TIAGGQDVY
-440 RRDA
+440 RRGA

>member
-1 MTVEYAPNTRV
+1 MAPNPRV

-27 GARILDPASGIDREG
+27 GARILDPAAGIDRVG

-51 GGDPDGL
+51 GGDPAGL
-58 EVIDGTGLT
+58 EQVDGTGLT

-85 HAEDIAT
+85 HAEDIAS

-102 VTVLAM
+102 VAVLAM

-122 SLLERAGREAV
+122 SLVERAGREAV
-133 VPTGFIPAITMGQQ
+133 VPTGFIPAITVGQA
-147 GETLTEHGDLA
+147 GESLTEHGDLA

-166 DDGVPVGSALVMRRA
+166 DDGVPVASALVMRRA
-181 LQYQKATDLLFTL
+181 LQYQRATGLLFTL
-194 HEEDMSLSGPGVM
+194 HEEDMSLSGAGVM

-232 DCSLAAYE
+232 DCALAGYE
-240 DGRIHIC
+240 DARIHIC

-258 RLAKARGV
+258 RSAKSRGV
-266 HVTAEVT
+266 QVTAEVT

-280 EASVDSDPDPA
+280 EDAVGADPDPA
-291 KFKMNPP
+291 RFKMNPP
-298 LRATEDRDALIEAL
+298 LRSEADRQALIEAL
-312 IDGTIDCIATD
+312 VDGTIDVIATD

-330 EKANP
+330 EKENP
-335 FGAAPFGVIGLE
+335 FAEAPFGVIGLE

-357 VLGGRMDLADLIL
+357 VQGGRMSLEDLVV
-370 RMSTNPARIFGLPVP
+370 RMSTRPAEIFGLPVP
-385 TLADGAEANFAVV
+385 SLADGERANLAVL
-398 DLAATDVVG
+398 DLGATDRVG

-413 KSTNAAF
+413 KSANAAF
-420 VGMEFT
+420 EGMFFI

-431 TLAGGQDVY
+431 TIAGGQDVY
-440 RRDA
+440 RRGA